1 MVEYELLTEII
12 KTRGKEMKRIG
23 HTEFKY
29 VCIVSY
35 DGVKTYRA
43 EIPLFGYQKCFAD
56 ARKAA
61 IQIDMEFIRR
71 GKKPLNILKK
81 STK

>member
-1 MVEYELLTEII
+1 MEYEVLTEITQ
-12 KTRGKEMKRIG
+12 TRGKEMKRIG

-43 EIPLFGYQKCFAD
+43 EIPIFGYQKCFAD

-61 IQIDMEFIRR
+61 IEIDKEFLKH
-71 GKKPLNILKK
+71 GKNPVNILKK
-81 STK
+81 SEK